1 MEEWMCELINEW
13 KNEEKK
19 LEKINKL
26 KDEKISIWMN
36 EGINERMK
44 ERKKKEC
51 IHKRIKG

>member
-26 KDEKISIWMN
+26 KDEWKKEEKAW
-36 EGINERMK
+36 INEWMK
-44 ERKKKEC
+44 
-51 IHKRIKG
+51 G